1 MRAGIGEAAAR
12 AAKKRSMSTSMALS
26 SEAMTGDAEDPL
38 PPPVESMDGIW
49 SPLEAEGVRQA
60 MKYAMVGS
68 AETVRDGLRAFRD
81 LTGVDE
87 LMITGGIFDHDK
99 RLQSFR
105 MAADICRDL

>member
-1 MRAGIGEAAAR
+1 
-12 AAKKRSMSTSMALS
+12 
-26 SEAMTGDAEDPL
+26 
-38 PPPVESMDGIW
+38 MDGIW

-99 RLQSFR
+99 RRQSFR